1 MKESLLNK
9 LAALCARHEEIAGLL
24 SDIEVINDQD
34 RFRNLWGPAAAIE
47 EAAHRGPGTYAQ
59 EHYTLDSARKEASKS
74 MSYVFSAS
82 SVRECKR
89 DWALPAEIE
98 C

>member
-1 MKESLLNK
+1 MDRTVLGGQSAFRGKE
-9 LAALCARHEEIAGLL
+9 
-24 SDIEVINDQD
+24 D

-59 EHYTLDSARKEASKS
+59 EHYTVDSARKERSKALS
-74 MSYVFSAS
+74 SAFSAS